1 MELSAIDPNEKPLD
15 YLPPDGGYT
24 AIFRKIVCVGDSL
37 SSGEFES
44 RSADGSKGYHDM
56 FEFSWG
62 QFIAR
67 MCGSEVRNFSRGGM
81 TAKEYCESFAEQKD
95 FWNPQYAAQAYIIAL
110 GINDLLGQKQEVGSI
125 ADVDWA
131 DWRYNNPT
139 FAGYYAQIVQRLKE
153 IQPRAKFF
161 LMTFTRTEDDLPE
174 EHIDMRHRRFLYELA
189 GATDN
194 TYVLDL
200 LKYSPKYDEE
210 FRRRYYLNGHLNPMG
225 YLFTAKMTAAYI
237 DYIIRHNMEDFRE
250 VGFIGTDLHG

>member
-1 MELSAIDPNEKPLD
+1 MELSAINPYEKPLD
-15 YLPPDGGYT
+15 HLPPDGGFT

-44 RSADGSKGYHDM
+44 TGADGTKGYHDM

-62 QFIAR
+62 QFLGR

-81 TAKEYCESFAEQKD
+81 TAKEYCESFAEQHD

-110 GINDLLGQKQEVGSI
+110 GVNDLLVLKQEVGSV

-131 DWRYNNPT
+131 DWRNNKPS
-139 FAGYYAQIVQRLKE
+139 FAGYYAQILQRLKE

-161 LMTFTRTEDDLPE
+161 LMTFPRTEDDLPAD
-174 EHIDMRHRRFLYELA
+174 HVDMQHRRFLYELA
-189 GATDN
+189 GATEN

-210 FRRRYYLNGHLNPMG
+210 FHRRYYLNGHLNPMG